1 METLLAFGGLDTCH
15 SFPAP
20 LEGWITGQPARGTL
34 HQSAA
39 IDLARPELD
48 RQAPSSALLNRHHPA
63 AKFWGS
69 L

>member
-1 METLLAFGGLDTCH
+1 METLLAFGGLTTRH
-15 SFPAP
+15 SFPNP
-20 LEGWITGQPARGTL
+20 FESWIAGQPARGTL
-34 HQSAA
+34 EQGTAV
-39 IDLARPELD
+39 DLPWSKLD